1 MRTPLVMCRLV
12 SLLALPLLLAAC
24 APAPIYPAHGSS
36 FVSATPEQVATTPA
50 NFHGLQVVW
59 GGRVISVHNL
69 ASTSEIEILAYPLD
83 SSQRPRVRQPATGR
97 FIAIVPG
104 FVEPM
109 EYPAGALVTLHGT
122 IAGSRA
128 GDVGQAAYTFATVDS
143 QAMHRWTADEMRQ
156 GHPNVNVGIG
166 IGGWLH

>member
-1 MRTPLVMCRLV
+1 MRTLQRFCKLL
-12 SLLALPLLLAAC
+12 SLPALLTLLAAC
-24 APAPIYPAHGSS
+24 APAPIYPAHGGA
-36 FVSATPEQVATTPA
+36 FVSATPEQVATAPA
-50 NFHGLQVVW
+50 NFHGLRVVW
-59 GGRVISVHNL
+59 GGRVIRVHNL
-69 ASTSEIEILAYPLD
+69 ARDSEVEILAYPLD

-109 EYPAGALVTLHGT
+109 EYPAGALVTLRGT

-128 GDVGQAAYTFATVDS
+128 GDVGQAAYTFPTVDS
-143 QAMHRWTADEMRQ
+143 RAMHRWTAGEMRQ

-166 IGGWLH
+166 IGGWIH